1 MSLSQFSR
9 GGTECE
15 NKKSLALVVVV
26 CLMTGNVFAA
36 GESRVSLSCDGS
48 SKRNLSSL
56 WQPAFIGLT
65 TKDGEIIG
73 MEIDLARLFAVAM
86 EVKLTLKSMH
96 FNELLPALEK
106 GQIDMVLSA
115 MTITPQRNL
124 KFAFAGPYFASGK
137 SVLTKGKNVGSVD
150 EISKMNNPDKILVA
164 LKGSTSQMFVE
175 KLMPKATLVQ
185 AEDYDKAVTMVRND
199 KAVAM
204 IADYPICMVSVYRY
218 PDAGLVTLGKPIS
231 YEPLG
236 VALPPNDPLL
246 VNWVQNSLHS
256 LEKSGEL
263 LALMERWFKDT
274 SWIKRLQQ
282 RRLGQE
288 LRRYLY
294 GSDDVGC
301 RAEKQ
306 SCVGNACFRPSS
318 CPFFFTPILDTLL
331 LPHIRPKSN
340 RQWLLSFIS

>member
-1 MSLSQFSR
+1 MRKTRNL
-9 GGTECE
+9 
-15 NKKSLALVVVV
+15 LALVVVV
-26 CLMTGNVFAA
+26 CLMTVWGNVFAA
-36 GESRVSLSCDGS
+36 GESTKVSPVLDRIMAKKELIVGTAASMPPL
-48 SKRNLSSL
+48 NM
-56 WQPAFIGLT
+56 T

-231 YEPLG
+231 YEPIG

-246 VNWVQNSLHS
+246 VNWVQNSIHS

-274 SWIKRLQQ
+274 SWIKRL
-282 RRLGQE
+282 
-288 LRRYLY
+288 
-294 GSDDVGC
+294 
-301 RAEKQ
+301 
-306 SCVGNACFRPSS
+306 P
-318 CPFFFTPILDTLL
+318 
-331 LPHIRPKSN
+331 
-340 RQWLLSFIS
+340 